1 MNAEDNN
8 HHPAIVVVV
17 RHGERQDYA
26 DRDRRKSNWVQGAKD
41 FPELGHVP
49 WDPPLTEGGRE
60 QALRVGQELFR
71 RLQLAIGEGCIVPP
85 VSAVFTSPLLRCQQ
99 TAGEIRKGVQAAP
112 LHKDDEAPQPTSAAA
127 SSPTFGEGGR
137 NDSIQRQGVDGI
149 IFSCT
154 ASHVRV
160 EDGLMESLNR
170 DWYHSWALPGSDGT
184 WGYELPSHQQQ
195 LLKVPDDLH
204 PAACAPVQSFIL
216 GRWRSTAN
224 AAEVDL
230 AYQSISRIATPY
242 ALHPPRFESRD
253 EQQTRMRE
261 TLELMA
267 QPRQTIVAVSHGGPV
282 VHLYESVTGN
292 PWDRHGPPSYCCFSV
307 YRLTRRTDKKRGRQF
322 DDGVDSRMMNV
333 DKPEEW
339 KYDWE
344 ALAVNQSII

>member
-1 MNAEDNN
+1 L
-8 HHPAIVVVV
+8 VVVV

-26 DRDRRKSNWVQGAKD
+26 DRDRRKSNWVQRAKD

-49 WDPPLTEGGRE
+49 WDPPLTEVGRE
-60 QALRVGQELFR
+60 QARRVGQELFR
-71 RLQLAIGEGCIVPP
+71 RLQLAIGEGSIVPP
-85 VSAVFTSPLLRCQQ
+85 VSAVYTSPLLRCQQ
-99 TAGEIRKGVQAAP
+99 TAGEIRKGVQSAS

-127 SSPTFGEGGR
+127 SSTTFGD
-137 NDSIQRQGVDGI
+137 DSIQRQGIDG
-149 IFSCT
+149 FSSCT

-160 EDGLMESLNR
+160 EYGLMESLNR

-204 PAACAPVQSFIL
+204 PAACAPVQSAIL

-224 AAEVDL
+224 AAEVDME
-230 AYQSISRIATPY
+230 YESISRIATPY
-242 ALHPPRFESRD
+242 ALHPPRLETRN
-253 EQQTRMRE
+253 EQQNRMRE
-261 TLELMA
+261 TLELLA

-282 VHLYESVTGN
+282 VHLYESVTGH

-307 YRLTRRTDKKRGRQF
+307 YRLTRRTNNKLNSSHADDV
-322 DDGVDSRMMNV
+322 DDGPTNV
-333 DKPEEW
+333 DEPDEW

-344 ALAVNQSII
+344 ALAVNQSI